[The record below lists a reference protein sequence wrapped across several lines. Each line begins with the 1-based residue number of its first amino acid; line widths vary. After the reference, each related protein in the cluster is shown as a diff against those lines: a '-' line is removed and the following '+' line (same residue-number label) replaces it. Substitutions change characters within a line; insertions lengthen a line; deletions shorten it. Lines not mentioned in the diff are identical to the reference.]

1 MASYNEILTQVYR
14 VLAPF
19 TKEEQPLTEETA
31 LVADLG
37 LDSIQ
42 VMRLLLEIEDYFDI
56 SIPVNILPDVR
67 TIGDLVGQLEKLV
80 NKG

>member
-1 MASYNEILTQVYR
+1 MASYNEILTHVYR

>member
-1 MASYNEILTQVYR
+1 VYS

-19 TKEEQPLTEETA
+19 TKDEQPLTEETA

>member
-1 MASYNEILTQVYR
+1 MASYNEILTQVYS